1 MSSAND
7 RIAEAIRKRAI
18 RLERYSAGEREAIL
32 KLLDK
37 LFGELRLRLVD
48 SGIGGIRRTDYQ
60 MRRLTLLFEEIEATI
75 SSAYGDISDRMD
87 GALRSL
93 SEVEASWAMNAVN
106 EGLGLK
112 LLTMTPMIS
121 ERIAAAASDVLIE
134 GAPSRE
140 WWARQ
145 SVKLLDGFKDQMRK
159 GYLQGET
166 NRQLL
171 SRLVGGVDAS
181 GNPVFDLSKGTKR
194 GAEATIRTSVQAIAN
209 DARMR
214 LYRENSDVIK
224 GVTWISTLDTRTT
237 PGCAARDGL
246 MWDLNGK
253 PMGHD
258 MELIPPPAHWNC
270 RSVLS
275 PVTKSFRDLGID
287 SDEVPASTRAS
298 IDGQV
303 PEKMT
308 FEKWLA
314 GKPDSYVETV
324 FGPTRAKLWRQGK
337 LSIRDMVDQRGNPLT
352 LDQLRKDFPSLDLVP
367 KTVPKATA
375 LSLDYIPNKENK
387 KWAKEVLE
395 KAPKEIQSVFSQ
407 LQPPPKYKEI
417 NGTSHADVWG
427 EGISIGAEARK
438 TKERYQHTFFH
449 EMGHL
454 VDARNRV
461 KDEAVFLLSSAKS
474 APIAQGIA
482 ADKKLFTG
490 KLTSAKRTKQQ
501 ELLNAVDHT
510 SKWYKNAEVSDIVCC
525 MTGGRIKGY
534 YGHTASYLKRRET
547 GNAEVFANLFALKAQ
562 NKTEA
567 FELIRTLFPETV
579 KAFEKMLP
587 ELKGVKG

>member
-1 MSSAND
+1 MSSANE

-18 RLERYSAGEREAIL
+18 RLERYSAGERKAIL
-32 KLLDK
+32 KMLDK

-48 SGIGGIRRTDYQ
+48 SGIGGIKRTDYQ

-75 SSAYGDISDRMD
+75 SSAYGGISDRMD

-112 LLTMTPMIS
+112 LLTMTPVIS

-214 LYRENSDVIK
+214 LYRENADVIK
-224 GVTWISTLDTRTT
+224 GVAWISTLDTRTT

-253 PMGHD
+253 PIGHD
-258 MELIPPPAHWNC
+258 MELIPPPSHWGC
-270 RSVLS
+270 RSTLC

-308 FEKWLA
+308 FEKWLE

-352 LDQLRKDFPSLDLVP
+352 LKDL
-367 KTVPKATA
+367 
-375 LSLDYIPNKENK
+375 
-387 KWAKEVLE
+387 
-395 KAPKEIQSVFSQ
+395 
-407 LQPPPKYKEI
+407 
-417 NGTSHADVWG
+417 
-427 EGISIGAEARK
+427 
-438 TKERYQHTFFH
+438 
-449 EMGHL
+449 
-454 VDARNRV
+454 
-461 KDEAVFLLSSAKS
+461 
-474 APIAQGIA
+474 
-482 ADKKLFTG
+482 
-490 KLTSAKRTKQQ
+490 
-501 ELLNAVDHT
+501 
-510 SKWYKNAEVSDIVCC
+510 
-525 MTGGRIKGY
+525 
-534 YGHTASYLKRRET
+534 
-547 GNAEVFANLFALKAQ
+547 
-562 NKTEA
+562 
-567 FELIRTLFPETV
+567 
-579 KAFEKMLP
+579 
-587 ELKGVKG
+587 GVED